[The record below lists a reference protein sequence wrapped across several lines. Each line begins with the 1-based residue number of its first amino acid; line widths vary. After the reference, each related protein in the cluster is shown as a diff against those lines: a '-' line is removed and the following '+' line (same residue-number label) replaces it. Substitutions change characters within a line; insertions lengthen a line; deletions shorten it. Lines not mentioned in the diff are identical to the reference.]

1 MGYSSVISRTD
12 AAPLIPEEVTREV
25 FKNVVNQSVVMQLAR
40 KLPNGSRGQERLPVM
55 SALATA
61 SFMTGD
67 NSLIQTSEVNWT
79 NKYIYYEGLGV
90 IIPIPRRVLA
100 DSDYDIWGECRPTI
114 EEAFGK
120 AFDLAVFHGTNAPSS
135 WPTNI
140 VSGATTAGSTV
151 SLAASTDIYDAVMG
165 DSGTL
170 ALVEADGYM
179 PTGHAA
185 TMSVRGKLRGL
196 RTADGAP
203 IFLTTMQDRTRY
215 ELDGAPVVFAANAGI
230 TAASA
235 LMISGDFRKL
245 VWSVRQ
251 DAEYTLLTEGVIQDG
266 SGAIVYNLAQQNMA
280 ALRCTFYLG
289 WALPNPPTRLNESTQ
304 YPFAA
309 LLP

>member
-25 FKNVVNQSVVMQLAR
+25 FKNVTKQSVVMQLAR

-61 SFMTGD
+61 SFITGD
-67 NSLIQTSEVNWT
+67 NGLIQASEVNWT

-100 DSDYDIWGECRPTI
+100 DSDYDIWAECRPSI

-120 AFDLAVFHGTNAPSS
+120 AFDAAVIHGTNAPSS
-135 WPTNI
+135 WPTNL
-140 VSGATTAGSTV
+140 VSGATSAGSTV
-151 SLAASTDIYDAVMG
+151 SLAAKADIYDAVLG
-165 DSGTL
+165 DTGTMSL
-170 ALVEADGYM
+170 TEADGYM
-179 PTGHAA
+179 TNGHAA
-185 TMSVRGKLRGL
+185 AVSVMAKLRGL
-196 RTADGAP
+196 RAATGEP
-203 IFLTTMQDRTRY
+203 IFLASLQGRTSY
-215 ELDGAPVVFAANAGI
+215 DLLGTPIAFAENGGI

-235 LMISGDFRKL
+235 LMVSGDWRQL

-251 DAEYTLLTEGVIQDG
+251 DAEYRIVTEGVIQNA
-266 SGAIVYNLAQQNMA
+266 SGGIVYNLPQQNMV
-280 ALRCTFYLG
+280 ALFCTFYLG

-304 YPFAA
+304 YPFAV
-309 LLP
+309 LTP